1 MITSL
6 LRGIISLFAS
16 GFLVRPMGLLGFISG
31 IVIMSHINVS
41 ADLLKLFSTPLL
53 YALIALVAIVY
64 TCLFQRTYHSGGK
77 RVDWKN
83 TFWSIIG
90 NGFHLFGALAI
101 TCMFIFSFWWPD
113 E

>member
-1 MITSL
+1 
-6 LRGIISLFAS
+6 
-16 GFLVRPMGLLGFISG
+16 MGLFGLISG
-31 IVIMSHINVS
+31 IMIMTHIHVS
-41 ADLLKLFSTPLL
+41 APLL
-53 YALIALVAIVY
+53 YAIIALIAIVY
-64 TCLFQRTYHSGGK
+64 TCLFQRTYHSGGN
-77 RVDWKN
+77 RIDWKA